1 MEQRLDV
8 ASAMPFALLCSCP
21 LRGRVCPGDPPS
33 FTPAQNLA
41 HGRRGPCLRGSGRTA
56 EPQAR
61 EESWCTPCTF
71 GRSSLQRRLT
81 STPEIPYPMSRGKK
95 CYLIRCHVGRNVKGG
110 EAVREGL

>member
-8 ASAMPFALLCSCP
+8 ASAMLFALLCSCP
-21 LRGRVCPGDPPS
+21 LHGRARPGDPPS
-33 FTPAQNLA
+33 FTQNLA
-41 HGRRGPCLRGSGRTA
+41 PGRRGPCLPGSSRTA

-95 CYLIRCHVGRNVKGG
+95 C
-110 EAVREGL
+110 